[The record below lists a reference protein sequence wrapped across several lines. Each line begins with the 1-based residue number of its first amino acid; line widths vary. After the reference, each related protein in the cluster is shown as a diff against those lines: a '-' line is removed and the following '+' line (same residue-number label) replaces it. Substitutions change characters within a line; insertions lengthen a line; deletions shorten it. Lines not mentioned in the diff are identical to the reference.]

1 MRRVAIVS
9 PYFPPSTLA
18 GVHRARLLAR
28 HLPAFGWEPVVFCV
42 DERFHEE
49 TLDPGLARLVPADTR
64 LVKCGAWSSRWLRP
78 LGIGDLSLRGFFA
91 IRRAL
96 YAFLEWEGADALL
109 ITTGPYYTALLGPS
123 VKERFGIPFVL
134 DFQDPWVSR
143 WGATLPVWS
152 KGGLA
157 HRLATLLEPRAVRA
171 ADHVVSV
178 SEGANTEL
186 RERYPYL
193 RGDDMSASPIGG
205 DPADFN
211 WLRHQPPANQTVKLE
226 EGAVNLC
233 YVGTFL
239 PRAGRI
245 VDALLGAAA
254 ALRQRRPD
262 LANRLRLIFVGTS
275 NQPDGAGDFRVRDRA
290 GRAGVGDLVQETPQ
304 RVSYLEA
311 LSILARADGILLLGS
326 DEPHYTA
333 SKIYPA
339 ILSGRPTLG
348 IFHAASSACRVL
360 RECGGAIV
368 IDFADPGDLAR
379 RTGDIAHGLET
390 LIDTP
395 ERLPPRNPEA
405 FEPYT
410 ARHVAGEFA
419 AIFERVCD
427 VAGNGRRNAQSAHR

>member
-1 MRRVAIVS
+1 MRRAAIVS

-42 DERFHEE
+42 HERLHEE
-49 TLDPGLARLVPADTR
+49 TLDPGLASLVPVDTR

-78 LGIGDLSLRGFFA
+78 LGIGDLSLRGFFP

-96 YAFLEWEGADALL
+96 YGFLEREGADALL
-109 ITTGPYYTALLGPS
+109 ITTGPYFTALLGPEA
-123 VKERFGIPFVL
+123 KGRFGVPFVL

-143 WGATLPVWS
+143 WGASLPRWS
-152 KGGLA
+152 KGGLS

-171 ADHVVSV
+171 ADHIVSV
-178 SEGANTEL
+178 SDGANAEL
-186 RERYPYL
+186 RERYPRV
-193 RGDDMSASPIGG
+193 RGDDMSAIPIGG
-205 DPADFN
+205 DPADFD

-239 PRAGRI
+239 PRAGPV
-245 VDALLGAAA
+245 VDALFSAAA
-254 ALRQRRPD
+254 ALRHRRPD
-262 LANRLRLIFVGTS
+262 LAGRLRLVFVGTS
-275 NQPDGAGDFRVRDRA
+275 NQPDGACDSGVRDRA
-290 GRAGVGDLVQETPQ
+290 EIAGVGDLVQETPQ

-311 LSILARADGILLLGS
+311 LSLLARADGILLLGS

-368 IDFADPGDLAR
+368 IDFSDLDGLAR

-390 LIDTP
+390 LIEAP
-395 ERLPPRNPEA
+395 ERLPPRSPEA

-410 ARHVAGEFA
+410 ARHVAGELA
-419 AIFERVCD
+419 AIFDRVCD
-427 VAGNGRRNAQSAHR
+427 LAGNARRTARSARR